1 MLEITLVLITLVVLG
16 LGAITAAVVTPSL
29 IATVGVGILL
39 LGLAM
44 ALPTGIWYHV
54 AIYRC
59 VSAKVPLPRTWW
71 VSPAGLHVHL
81 TDVEQ
86 RRIRP
91 WYRIGGIGFVLCLIG
106 GGVAIGGMLLA
117 R

>member
-1 MLEITLVLITLVVLG
+1 MLVITLVLITLVVVG
-16 LGAITAAVVTPSL
+16 LGGVTAAVVAPSL
-29 IATVGVGILL
+29 IATVGASVLL

-59 VSAKVPLPRTWW
+59 VSAKMPLPTTWW
-71 VSPAGLHVHL
+71 FSPAGLHVHL
-81 TDVEQ
+81 TEIEQ
-86 RRIRP
+86 QRIRP

-106 GGVAIGGMLLA
+106 GGVAIGGVLLA